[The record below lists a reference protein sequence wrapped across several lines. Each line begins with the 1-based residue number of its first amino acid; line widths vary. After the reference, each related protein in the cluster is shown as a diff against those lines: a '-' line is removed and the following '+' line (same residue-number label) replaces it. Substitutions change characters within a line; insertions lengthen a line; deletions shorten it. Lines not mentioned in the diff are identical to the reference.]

1 MFSSLTSWLSGSS
14 EPGKE
19 GEGAEGEKAS
29 SEETKEGESQPQSKT
44 EATAGTSWT
53 GEESLIYCDD

>member
-19 GEGAEGEKAS
+19 GEGAGEEKAS
-29 SEETKEGESQPQSKT
+29 SEETKESESPPQSKT
-44 EATAGTSWT
+44 EATTGTSWA
-53 GEESLIYCDD
+53 GEDSLGLL